1 MTRRWREGLACAG
14 LVMGLVVGLM
24 AGLLAGSA
32 QAAPGT
38 APAAQGAVAAAA
50 AKVNFAPA
58 PAWVDAQAVPL
69 DAAVPAAGLSDGQH
83 YLLAD
88 QQLRVAGT
96 TQTDFR
102 HTATRAVNERGV
114 EDIANVQIRFDPSYQ
129 TLTVHRIEVRRAGR
143 VVSSVAPGGLKLLQ
157 REASLESLIFD
168 GRLTAHVALKDVRV
182 GDVVETV
189 YSVQGSNP
197 VFGTTRFG
205 SFDFDWGVPVAYRHA
220 RLLWPEGRTLHWKL
234 HNGAQPATVTRAGG
248 EIDHRWR
255 LRDVPARVVDRNT
268 PGWYDPYVWAEWGEF
283 ADWAAVARWA
293 LPLYRLPDGP
303 LPAVDREVAR
313 IAAATTDP
321 EQRLL
326 AALRFV
332 QREVRYLGIE
342 MGANSHAPHAPDL
355 VLERRFGDC
364 KDKTL
369 LSLALLRGLG
379 IPARPALVHTSL
391 RQGTQDRLPTPWA
404 FNHVL
409 VQADLG
415 GRRVWLDPTRA
426 PQAGKGVAQWVQSDH
441 GLALLVSADTRD
453 LVPMAGPE
461 ARTLKRELRTVL
473 DASAG
478 FDQPATLTVTTRAHG
493 EAAELLRNALATQS
507 RQDLQKQYLDFY
519 AASYPGLA
527 VDQPYTT
534 RDDTE
539 ANVVELV
546 EHYRMPTYWVRN
558 DKLGRWTGELEVPDL
573 LEWLRR
579 PQGLNRTGPLAL
591 RHPVDFTLVSE
602 FRLPQAWDIKP
613 DNLVVEDPA
622 FTLRREEVWRGRN
635 TVVLTDR
642 YQTRADH
649 VDADAMSAYVA
660 QLDKARTG
668 VGYNLYHQ
676 DGTSPTPAAATV
688 AASAAPAAAPLG
700 GDSPHWVPLLV
711 GLAAVGG
718 LGVLA
723 LRLYRWDPEP
733 APLPMFTHPATRLGG
748 WLWLP
753 MLGLVATPF
762 TAGSLVL
769 QSLPA
774 MTVQRWST
782 LNLPTTPGYHPLLGP
797 LMLVEVVAN
806 LALVGGA
813 LLLLV
818 LAFKRR
824 SNMPRIYVG
833 WMALAALMT
842 VVDAVAAQLIPVMT
856 QAWTAK
862 EGGVLVRTCV
872 MAVLWISYFQRSERV
887 QRTFVQRL
895 APPPA
900 SDAQSV
906 LAPPA

>member
-1 MTRRWREGLACAG
+1 MTRVWRKGLACAG
-14 LVMGLVVGLM
+14 LVGALLM
-24 AGLLAGSA
+24 GSA
-32 QAAPGT
+32 GAAPGAAS
-38 APAAQGAVAAAA
+38 APAAGTTAGAAAG
-50 AKVNFAPA
+50 KVSFAPA
-58 PAWVDAQAVPL
+58 PAWVDAQVAPL
-69 DAAVPAAGLSDGQH
+69 DAAVPASGLSDGRYH
-83 YLLAD
+83 LLAD
-88 QQLRVAGT
+88 QQVRVAGG
-96 TQTDFR
+96 TQVDYR
-102 HTATRAVNERGV
+102 HTAARAVNERGV

-129 TLTVHRIEVRRAGR
+129 TLTVHRIDVRRAGR
-143 VVSSVAPGGLKLLQ
+143 VVSSVAPGALKLLQ
-157 REASLESLIFD
+157 REASLESLIYD

-189 YSVQGSNP
+189 YSVQGTNP
-197 VFGTTRFG
+197 VFGDMRFG
-205 SFDFDWGVPVAYRHA
+205 SFDFDWGVPVALRHA
-220 RLLWPEGRTLHWKL
+220 RLLWPEGRPLHWKL
-234 HNGAQPATVTRAGG
+234 HNGAQAATVTRAGG
-248 EIDHRWR
+248 EVDHRWR
-255 LRDVPARVVDRNT
+255 LRDVPARVVDGNS

-313 IAAATTDP
+313 IAATTNDP

-342 MGANSHAPHAPDL
+342 MGVNSHAPHAPSL

-379 IPARPALVHTSL
+379 IPARPALVHTGL

-415 GRRVWLDPTRA
+415 GQRIWLDPTRA
-426 PQAGKGVAQWVQSDH
+426 PQAGKGVAQWVQSDF
-441 GLALLVSADTRD
+441 GRALLVSADTRE
-453 LVPMAGPE
+453 LVPMAGLQ
-461 ARTLKRELRTVL
+461 ARTLKRELHTVL

-539 ANVVELV
+539 ANMVELV

-558 DKLGRWTGELEVPDL
+558 DKLARWTGELEVPDL
-573 LEWLRR
+573 HEWLRR
-579 PQGLNRTGPLAL
+579 PQGLNRSGPLAL
-591 RHPVDFTLVSE
+591 RYPVDFTLVSE
-602 FRLPQAWDIKP
+602 FRLPQSWDIKP
-613 DNLVVEDPA
+613 ENLVVEDPA
-622 FTLRREEVWRGRN
+622 FTLRREEAWRGRN

-649 VDADAMSAYVA
+649 VEARAMPAYLA
-660 QLDKARTG
+660 QLEKARAG
-668 VGYNLYHQ
+668 VRYNLYHQ
-676 DGTSPTPAAATV
+676 DGTSPTPATATSAAP
-688 AASAAPAAAPLG
+688 AAPAAAPLG
-700 GDSPHWVPLLV
+700 GDSPHWLPLLV

-718 LGVLA
+718 LGLLA
-723 LRLYRWDPEP
+723 LRLYRWDPAP
-733 APLPMFTHPATRLGG
+733 APLPMFTHPATGLGG

-769 QSLPA
+769 QALPA

-782 LNLPTTPGYHPLLGP
+782 LNLPTTPGHHPLLAP
-797 LMLVEVVAN
+797 LLLAEFVAN

-824 SNMPRIYVG
+824 SNMPRIYIG
-833 WMALAALMT
+833 WMTLAVVAA
-842 VVDAVAAQLIPVMT
+842 VVDAVAAQIIPVMT

-862 EGGVLVRTCV
+862 EGGALVRTCV
-872 MAVLWISYFQRSERV
+872 MGAIWISYFQRSQRV

-900 SDAQSV
+900 SDAQSP
-906 LAPPA
+906 LAPSA